1 MSDNNNIWINK
12 LRETGTFKQQHD
24 TGQNLK
30 YLIVYPRVTCSA
42 QGSSSKVEDNSGSDG
57 AAVDTKSPEYIV
69 SACEMTTFK
78 EIVSS
83 KTQSWR
89 QRKRLL
95 KVLQDSSEYFLSI
108 EAKLITGAALTVKEQ
123 AAYESNSGESDP
135 PSTWRCKADDFCNR
149 SDFRSTNLDNFI
161 SGVDAEKMAWL
172 QGEIKKFVDE
182 GDHILAYL
190 VISSTVH
197 LKSPSHWQLLPFHM
211 SSFYP

>member
-1 MSDNNNIWINK
+1 
-12 LRETGTFKQQHD
+12 
-24 TGQNLK
+24 
-30 YLIVYPRVTCSA
+30 VTCSA

-149 SDFRSTNLDNFI
+149 SDFRSTNHDNFI

-190 VISSTVH
+190 VISFTVH
-197 LKSPSHWQLLPFHM
+197 LKSPSHKQLLPFHT
-211 SSFYP
+211 SSFFP